1 MKINI
6 FSYAVLVLAIGAS
19 LSLTSCHSSSTGSA
33 DTGSEPDSSQTAADL
48 NTPLSLADSGS
59 LDKVHGKLM
68 AIHEDA
74 MNKIGPLRQLT
85 LNLNQDWTKQK
96 DTAIKAHEAR
106 LAVSL
111 HQADS
116 SMFAWMEQY
125 NSDMKGMSD
134 SAKLV
139 YQKAQLVIVSRIH
152 AAMDSAMAEARTIL
166 H

>member
-1 MKINI
+1 MKINKI
-6 FSYAVLVLAIGAS
+6 CQLTFIVALGAS
-19 LSLTSCHSSSTGSA
+19 LGLASCHSPSGESTGS
-33 DTGSEPDSSQTAADL
+33 TGADSSQTSMNS
-48 NTPLSLADSGS
+48 NTPLSASDSGS

-85 LNLNQDWTKQK
+85 LSLNQDWTKQK
-96 DTAIKAHEAR
+96 DTGIKAHEAR

-125 NSDMKGMSD
+125 KSDMKGMSD
-134 SAKLV
+134 SAKLA

-152 AAMDSAMAEARTIL
+152 AAMDSAMAEARTVL